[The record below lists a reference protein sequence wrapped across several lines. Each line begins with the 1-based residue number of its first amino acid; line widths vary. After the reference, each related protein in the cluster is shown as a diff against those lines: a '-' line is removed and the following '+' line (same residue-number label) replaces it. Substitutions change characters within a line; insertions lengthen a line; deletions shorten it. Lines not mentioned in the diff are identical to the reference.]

1 MKQGECLMVKRKH
14 AGTAARLLALTLALV
29 LAFGVL
35 APGAFAVM
43 PTHGDLLRYIPIA
56 ISVDDNNVVV
66 YGYFTNLNPDCSVSN
81 FRDFEMTLFMDNYP
95 IVSGSFGALDK
106 FTIGAE
112 DVLYHTFVF
121 PGKSGLYPG
130 TYICE
135 DDDFAIVT
143 CTFDYSETVYRG
155 GGVK

>member
-1 MKQGECLMVKRKH
+1 MSTMKAIRHH
-14 AGTAARLLALTLALV
+14 AAARILALSLVLV

-35 APGAFAVM
+35 APGAWAVM
-43 PTHGDLLRYIPIA
+43 PTHGDLLRFIPVA
-56 ISVDDNNVVV
+56 ISVDDSSVVA

-95 IVSGSFGALDK
+95 IVSGSFGTLDK

-112 DVLYHTFVF
+112 DVMYHTFVF
-121 PGKSGLYPG
+121 PGRSGLYPG

-135 DDDFAIVT
+135 DDDFAVIS
-143 CTFDYSETVYRG
+143 CTFDYSETVYVG
-155 GGVK
+155 GGSK

>member
-1 MKQGECLMVKRKH
+1 MSTMKTIRHH
-14 AGTAARLLALTLALV
+14 AAARILALSLVLV

-35 APGAFAVM
+35 APGAWAVM
-43 PTHGDLLRYIPIA
+43 PTHGDLLRFIPVA
-56 ISVDDNNVVV
+56 ISVDDSSVVA

-95 IVSGSFGALDK
+95 IVSGSFGTLDK

-112 DVLYHTFVF
+112 DVMYHTFVF
-121 PGKSGLYPG
+121 PGRSGLYPG

-135 DDDFAIVT
+135 DDDFAVIS
-143 CTFDYSETVYRG
+143 CTFDYSETVYVG
-155 GGVK
+155 GGSK

>member
-1 MKQGECLMVKRKH
+1 MSTMKTVRHH
-14 AGTAARLLALTLALV
+14 AAARILALSLVLV

-35 APGAFAVM
+35 APGAWAVM
-43 PTHGDLLRYIPIA
+43 PTHGDLLRFIPVA
-56 ISVDDNNVVV
+56 ISVDDNSVVA

-95 IVSGSFGALDK
+95 IVSGSFGTLDK

-112 DVLYHTFVF
+112 DVMYHTFVF
-121 PGKSGLYPG
+121 PGRSGLYPG

-135 DDDFAIVT
+135 DDDFAVIS
-143 CTFDYSETVYRG
+143 CTFDYSETVYVG
-155 GGVK
+155 GGSK

>member
-1 MKQGECLMVKRKH
+1 MSTMKTVRHH
-14 AGTAARLLALTLALV
+14 AAARILALSLVLV

-35 APGAFAVM
+35 APGAWAVM
-43 PTHGDLLRYIPIA
+43 PTHGDLLRFIPVA
-56 ISVDDNNVVV
+56 ISVDDSSVVA

-95 IVSGSFGALDK
+95 IVSGSFGTLDK

-112 DVLYHTFVF
+112 DVMYHTFVF
-121 PGKSGLYPG
+121 PGRSGLYPG

-135 DDDFAIVT
+135 DDDFAVIS
-143 CTFDYSETVYRG
+143 CTFDYSETVYVG

>member
-1 MKQGECLMVKRKH
+1 MSTMKTVRRH
-14 AGTAARLLALTLALV
+14 AAARILALSLVLV

-35 APGAFAVM
+35 APGAWAVM
-43 PTHGDLLRYIPIA
+43 PTHGDLLRFIPVA
-56 ISVDDNNVVV
+56 ISVDDSSVVA

-95 IVSGSFGALDK
+95 IVSGSFGTLDK

-112 DVLYHTFVF
+112 DVMYHTFVF
-121 PGKSGLYPG
+121 PGRSGLYPG

-135 DDDFAIVT
+135 DDDFAVIS
-143 CTFDYSETVYRG
+143 CTFDYSETVYVG
-155 GGVK
+155 GGSK

>member
-1 MKQGECLMVKRKH
+1 MSTMKTVRHH
-14 AGTAARLLALTLALV
+14 AAARILALSLVLV

-35 APGAFAVM
+35 APGAWAVM
-43 PTHGDLLRYIPIA
+43 PTHGDLLRFIPVA
-56 ISVDDNNVVV
+56 ISVDDSSVVA

-95 IVSGSFGALDK
+95 IVSGSFGTLDK

-112 DVLYHTFVF
+112 DVMYHTFVF
-121 PGKSGLYPG
+121 PGRSGLYPG

-135 DDDFAIVT
+135 DDDFAVIS
-143 CTFDYSETVYRG
+143 CTFDYSETVYVG
-155 GGVK
+155 GGSK

>member
-1 MKQGECLMVKRKH
+1 MSTMKKTRHH
-14 AGTAARLLALTLALV
+14 AAARILALSLVLV

-35 APGAFAVM
+35 APGAWAVM
-43 PTHGDLLRYIPIA
+43 PTHGDLLRFIPVA
-56 ISVDDNNVVV
+56 ISVDDSSVVA

-95 IVSGSFGALDK
+95 IVSGSFGTLDK

-112 DVLYHTFVF
+112 DVMYHTFVF
-121 PGKSGLYPG
+121 PGRSGLYPG

-135 DDDFAIVT
+135 DDDFAVIS
-143 CTFDYSETVYRG
+143 CTFDYSETVYVG
-155 GGVK
+155 GGSK